1 MERDN
6 DLNEEELN
14 RKYKV
19 HLSEH
24 ALCGKYHPIVV
35 EGDIEDDGGHEEQIQ
50 IPVAQIRRQRPAPP
64 GDAPAVQ
71 ARHTAPTFL
80 FASVAPARKRR

>member
-1 MERDN
+1 LKEIIYSATFADKNEIMRKDN

-35 EGDIEDDGGHEEQIQ
+35 EGNIEEYFAEKGNANSKQLMEMINKYVKVDIEE
-50 IPVAQIRRQRPAPP
+50 V
-64 GDAPAVQ
+64 
-71 ARHTAPTFL
+71 
-80 FASVAPARKRR
+80 K